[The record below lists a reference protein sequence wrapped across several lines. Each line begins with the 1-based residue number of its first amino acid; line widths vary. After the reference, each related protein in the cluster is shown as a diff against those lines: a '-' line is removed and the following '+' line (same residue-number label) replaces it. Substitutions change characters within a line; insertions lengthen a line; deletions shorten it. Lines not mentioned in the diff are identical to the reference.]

1 MRNPKS
7 EIRMT
12 NQARMTKPET
22 TSIFVIRISD
32 LIRHSDFGFRIL
44 AALLFLSLVS
54 RSPAA
59 TWNLTDSQFHSRSIS
74 VDSIDAGGI
83 HSGSAAVPW
92 EDVLEIWKSANAAP
106 ASAAR
111 FMLIF
116 RSGDKLSGE
125 PVSFDGQTLRW
136 NTGPLGQIG
145 FSVDSVLGIVRGGYA
160 EGDLDRPR
168 TDDVVRLANGD
179 TTHGIVNQITPAGVT
194 IQSGDATP
202 TPGWDAIDA
211 VLFST
216 APANPAGLDRRSFRV
231 RLAGDDAISVPDV
244 ALTGDQLTIT
254 LDDKSTRQIDAASV
268 LEIEQLNGPISWLTS
283 RKPSADVYRPMFS
296 ENFPTRF
303 DRTVADGRPIAE
315 KYPGFHHGIGC
326 HSYSKLVYD
335 LDGKWAGF
343 RTQFA
348 VDSDS
353 PLADVTVRIYLDDK
367 VVVEQKNVK
376 AGRIYPVTVVG
387 LGAAKTISLEV
398 DYGEN
403 YATQDRFVW
412 LDPALLRKMPE
423 AATQPDAAGH

>member
-1 MRNPKS
+1 LFLLR
-7 EIRMT
+7 
-12 NQARMTKPET
+12 
-22 TSIFVIRISD
+22 IFVA
-32 LIRHSDFGFRIL
+32 G
-44 AALLFLSLVS
+44 LFLSVVCQS
-54 RSPAA
+54 HAA
-59 TWNLTDSQFHSRSIS
+59 TWNLTDSQFQSRSIP

-83 HSGSAAVPW
+83 HSGSAVVPW
-92 EDVLEIWKSANAAP
+92 GDVLEIWRSADAAP
-106 ASAAR
+106 ASTAR
-111 FMLIF
+111 FALIS

-125 PVSFDGQTLRW
+125 PVSFDGQTLQW

-179 TTHGIVNQITPAGVT
+179 TTHGIVNRITPAGVA
-194 IQSGDATP
+194 IQAGDATP
-202 TPGWDAIDA
+202 TLAWNAIDA

-216 APANPAGLDRRSFRV
+216 APANPADSDRRAFRV
-231 RLAGDDAISVPDV
+231 RLAGEDSITVPEV
-244 ALTGDQLTIT
+244 SLAGDRLAIT
-254 LDDKSTRQIDAASV
+254 LADKSTRRIDAASV
-268 LEIEQLNGPISWLTS
+268 LQIQQLNGPISWLTV

-296 ENFPTRF
+296 ESFPTRF
-303 DRTVADGRPIAE
+303 DRTVAEGRPIAE

-348 VDSDS
+348 VDTDS

-367 VVVEQKNVK
+367 VVMEEKNVK
-376 AGRIYPVTVVG
+376 AGRVHPVTVVG

-398 DYGEN
+398 DYGQN
-403 YATQDRFVW
+403 YATEGRFVW
-412 LDPALLRKMPE
+412 LDPALLRKLPE
-423 AATQPDAAGH
+423 AATQPSAAGQ